1 MSNKL
6 PQKPLDAYSQIL
18 VDILLTRISNAGGYV
33 CLDRFERSE
42 MRREGITAADI
53 KRAVNAAS
61 ARELI
66 TIHVKGD
73 GVPVLTLVKKEVL
86 CECKT

>member
-6 PQKPLDAYSQIL
+6 PQKTLDAYTQLL
-18 VDILLTRISNAGGYV
+18 VDVLCTRIYNSGGILF
-33 CLDRFERSE
+33 LDRFERSE

-61 ARELI
+61 ERELI
-66 TIHVKGD
+66 TSHVRGD

-86 CECKT
+86 CEQ